1 MTEEKVPVDIINSY
15 LEEAKKTALLPK
27 EETDTIE
34 ITLEMEVLGFI
45 KGLAAAWHCSENDVL
60 VATLMAMVKED
71 LIEK

>member
-1 MTEEKVPVDIINSY
+1 MPVDIIYSY
-15 LEEAKKTALLPK
+15 LEEAKKTASLTK

-71 LIEK
+71 LIKK

>member
-1 MTEEKVPVDIINSY
+1 MEEKMPVDIIYSY
-15 LEEAKKTALLPK
+15 LEEAKKTASLPK

-71 LIEK
+71 LIKK